1 MINKVVA
8 KVFGTKNER
17 VIKALMP
24 QVGAINALEPEMKK
38 LSDEELRAKTEE
50 FRKRIQEH
58 LSRIAEEPDADPDR
72 LKQIEEERNAAL
84 KEVLDEILVEAFAVA
99 REGGWRVLNM
109 RHFDV
114 QLIGGMVLHEGK
126 ISEMKTG
133 EGKTLVATLPVY
145 LNALSGRGV
154 HVVTVND
161 YLAKRDSEWMGKLYT
176 FLGLSV
182 GVIVHDLDDEQRR
195 EAYAADV
202 TYGTNNEFGFD
213 YLRDNMKFDLKDCV
227 QRPHN
232 YAIVDEVDSILID
245 EARTPLII
253 SGASEESTDKYDK
266 VNRIIPKLEKGEEI
280 DVAPGEPKQM
290 TGDFVV
296 DEKHKNITVT
306 DEGWEKVEKL
316 LSIGNI
322 ADPENWDIKH
332 HVETAVKAHALYRR
346 DVEYVVKEKADNPRE
361 KEVVIVDEFTGRM
374 MPGRRWSDGLH
385 QAIEAKENVKVER
398 ENQTLATIT
407 FQNYFRMYKKLAG
420 MTGTAETEAPEFDKI
435 YRLEVVVIPT
445 NKPLL
450 RIENPDIV
458 YRTEK
463 EKYFAASD
471 EIQRLNQSG
480 QPVLVGTTSIEKS
493 EHLSE
498 LLKKKG
504 LKHVVLNAKYH
515 EREAEIVAQAGRKGM
530 VTIATNMAGRGTDI
544 LLGGNPEFMAKQE
557 CVKKGIAQQLRT
569 AQGKIQIDVD
579 NSKSTVWY
587 YLGSEFVVPTDQ
599 WNEVFARYKAE
610 TDKEHEEVVAVG
622 GLHIFGTE
630 RHEARRIDNQ
640 LRGRAGRQGDPGS
653 SRFYLSLE
661 DDLMRI
667 FAKEWVS
674 NLLQRLGMEE
684 GIPIESKLITRRI
697 EAAQKA
703 VEAQNFEARKH
714 LLEYDDVMN
723 KQREAVYGLR
733 RRLLEGVDQ
742 KDLILEDYVAG
753 ILGDLIDQ
761 NCARETHPAD
771 WNIKGLKDA
780 IFTRFGVDIL
790 SEGINADTLNRQ
802 ELGDAIFDKL
812 KERYEAKEQLI
823 GPEAMR
829 YHERMIML
837 SVLDSQWKDHLLAM
851 DHLKE
856 GIGLRGYGQHDP
868 LVEYKRES
876 FDMFEDM
883 MRRFQEETV
892 RYLYLM
898 QILERPAEGGAMG
911 RPSGGGPGDEGPE
924 TGVPA
929 PRSGGGTDGNGRRP
943 PRPVATSI
951 DDLEEAFQRRKRREL
966 EQARMAGSGDHQPVQ
981 QVVRS
986 GAKVGRND
994 PCPCGSGKKYKKCC
1008 GAGS

>member
-1 MINKVVA
+1 LINTLLG

-17 VIKALMP
+17 EIKRLMP
-24 QVGAINALEPEMKK
+24 QVAAINALEPQMQK
-38 LSDEELRAKTEE
+38 LSDDQLRAKTDE
-50 FRKRIQEH
+50 FRQRIQERV
-58 LSRIAEEPDADPDR
+58 SRIADEPEADSDR
-72 LKQIEEERNAAL
+72 LKEIEDERTKAIND
-84 KEVLDEILVEAFAVA
+84 VLADILVEAFAVV
-99 REGGWRVLNM
+99 REGGRRVLNM

-114 QLIGGMVLHEGK
+114 QLIGGMVLHQGK
-126 ISEMKTG
+126 IAEMKTG

-161 YLAKRDSEWMGKLYT
+161 YLAKRDSEWMGRLYR

-182 GVIVHDLDDEQRR
+182 GVIVHELDDEERR

-213 YLRDNMKFDLKDCV
+213 YLRDNMKFDVHDCV
-227 QRPHN
+227 QRVHN

-253 SGASEESTDKYDK
+253 SGASEESTDKYDR
-266 VNRIIPKLEKGEEI
+266 VNRIIPKLEKGEELET
-280 DVAPGEPKQM
+280 APGEPKQL
-290 TGDFVV
+290 TGDYVV

-306 DEGWEKVEKL
+306 DIGWEKVEKL
-316 LSIGNI
+316 LGIGNI
-322 ADPENWDIKH
+322 ADPENWDLKH
-332 HVETAVKAHALYRR
+332 HVDTAVKAHALYHR
-346 DVEYVVKEKADNPRE
+346 DVEYVVKQKEDNPRE
-361 KEVVIVDEFTGRM
+361 KEIVIVDEFTGRM

-385 QAIEAKENVKVER
+385 QAIEAKENVKIER

-420 MTGTAETEAPEFDKI
+420 MTGTAETEASEFESI
-435 YRLEVVVIPT
+435 YKLEVMVIPT
-445 NKPLL
+445 NMTMRRL
-450 RIENPDIV
+450 ENPDVV

-463 EKYFAASD
+463 EKYYAASD
-471 EIQRLNQSG
+471 EIQKLHDTG

-493 EHLSE
+493 ERLSE

-504 LKHVVLNAKYH
+504 IKHVVLNAKYH
-515 EREAEIVAQAGRKGM
+515 EREAEIVAQAGRQGM

-544 LLGGNPEFMAKQE
+544 LLGGNPEFVAKQE
-557 CVKKGIAQQLRT
+557 CVKKGIAQQLRA
-569 AQGKIQIDVD
+569 AQGKIEVDVD
-579 NSKSTVWY
+579 ETTSTVWY
-587 YLGSEFVVPTDQ
+587 YAGNEYVVPTTQ
-599 WNEVFARYKAE
+599 WNEIFNRCKE
-610 TDKEHEEVVAVG
+610 LTDKEHEEVIAAG

-630 RHEARRIDNQ
+630 RHESRRIDNQ

-674 NLLQRLGMEE
+674 TLLQRLGMEE
-684 GIPIESKLITRRI
+684 GVPIESRLISRRI
-697 EAAQKA
+697 EKAQEA

-733 RRLLEGVDQ
+733 RQLLEGVDQ
-742 KDLILEDYVAG
+742 KEIILEDYVSG
-753 ILGDLIDQ
+753 ILSDLM
-761 NCARETHPAD
+761 NEFCAVKTHPED
-771 WNIKGLKDA
+771 WDLKGLKDA
-780 IFTRFGVDIL
+780 VFTRFGVDIF
-790 SEGINADTLNRQ
+790 SEGVKPETLNRQ
-802 ELGDAIFDKL
+802 ELGDAIFDSL
-812 KERYEAKEQLI
+812 KHRYDAKEKLI

-837 SVLDSQWKDHLLAM
+837 SVLDSQWKDHLLNM

-876 FDMFEDM
+876 FDMFEAM
-883 MRRFQEETV
+883 MQRFQEETV

-898 QILERPAEGGAMG
+898 QILERPPE
-911 RPSGGGPGDEGPE
+911 SGPGSVGGDEPE
-924 TGVPA
+924 AGVRV
-929 PRSGGGTDGNGRRP
+929 PRLDGSGDGNGRRP
-943 PRPVATSI
+943 PRNVSTSV
-951 DDLEEAFQRRKRREL
+951 DDIEEAFQRRKKREL
-966 EQARMAGSGDHQPVQ
+966 EGARMAGSGDLQPVQ
-981 QVVRS
+981 QVVR
-986 GAKVGRND
+986 GGDKVGRND
-994 PCPCGSGKKYKKCC
+994 PCPCGSGKKYKKCH
-1008 GAGS
+1008 GT